1 MIIKGKFAS
10 RCGAANNQSR
20 SVDRHQT
27 RHWKFAARSEK
38 LGHGQQSLLDET
50 IYADLAAIE
59 LELERLSLQPKAK
72 DAPNKPRRTPF
83 PANLPRADVHHE
95 PELTLCDCGCE
106 LKRIGEDISEKL
118 DYTPGVFTVER
129 HVRGKWVCGQCETL
143 TQAPVPA
150 HVIDKGVRTAGLLA
164 HVLVSKHGDHLPLYR
179 QERILAGSARAGR
192 RQAAVMGSSSR
203 RSLMGTI
210 PMSICK
216 TF

>member
-106 LKRIGEDISEKL
+106 LKRIGGHQREARLHAGRVHRRAS
-118 DYTPGVFTVER
+118 R
-129 HVRGKWVCGQCETL
+129 SWQM
-143 TQAPVPA
+143 
-150 HVIDKGVRTAGLLA
+150 GVRPMRDPDPSAGA
-164 HVLVSKHGDHLPLYR
+164 
-179 QERILAGSARAGR
+179 SA
-192 RQAAVMGSSSR
+192 
-203 RSLMGTI
+203 
-210 PMSICK
+210 CH
-216 TF
+216 